1 MTGIELFEGYF
12 KQGDVFVWHRL
23 ISSVPIMCEI
33 TDMQP
38 DYDNMLCRT
47 SRKDSRLGYDHSH
60 GTLSKLKEN
69 TPHVYK
75 LIEDYLEGEWT
86 K

>member
-1 MTGIELFEGYF
+1 MTGIELFENYF

-33 TDMQP
+33 TDIQP
-38 DYDNMLCRT
+38 GYNNMLCKT
-47 SRKDSRLGYDHSH
+47 SRKNSRLGYNHSH
-60 GTLSKLKEN
+60 STLSKLKKN
-69 TPHVYK
+69 TPHIYK
-75 LIEDYLEGEWT
+75 LIEDYLEGEWA

>member
-12 KQGDVFVWHRL
+12 KQGDVFVWHRP
-23 ISSVPIMCEI
+23 ISSVPIICEI

-38 DYDNMLCRT
+38 GYDNMFCRT
-47 SRKDSRLGYDHSH
+47 SCKDSRLGWDHRH

-75 LIEDYLEGEWT
+75 LIEDYLEGEWA

>member
-1 MTGIELFEGYF
+1 MTGIELFENYF

-23 ISSVPIMCEI
+23 ISSVPIICEI

-38 DYDNMLCRT
+38 GCNNMFCRI
-47 SRKDSRLGYDHSH
+47 SRKDSRLGWDHSH

-69 TPHVYK
+69 TPHIYK
-75 LIEDYLEGEWT
+75 LIEDYLEGEWA

>member
-1 MTGIELFEGYF
+1 MTGIELFENYF
-12 KQGDVFVWHRL
+12 KQEDVFVWHRL
-23 ISSVPIMCEI
+23 ISSVPIICEI

-38 DYDNMLCRT
+38 RCNNMFCRT
-47 SRKDSRLGYDHSH
+47 SRQDSRLGWDHNH